1 MEFNTEHPDL
11 NNFYANHQNLWGGS
25 RMDALV
31 GLVESSILE
40 PKDVIKRGEV
50 PVSYIFA
57 IEPTSDDENVH
68 RAFESLM
75 SAAGMIRFFAAVN
88 EVSDYDNQSRK
99 ETYSIKNPDEVALAF
114 EEAANA
120 TMTSL
125 TKAQVG
131 AVYTVDKPLIES
143 VCVNKSRSELRQYVI
158 ERILAGIP
166 DVSSSVINKVNEAF
180 TDFIRKIRPFQVSE
194 ASEPSTVNHCVVV
207 HYIAMSDETGDSA
220 SPVPQP
226 KTRVVYFKCKAGD
239 WDRAMQKPEGS
250 NKDEKIPFVME
261 ILVQEMRLDEGL
273 FRRRKNNWVTMAKFI
288 AENKDDV
295 KEVVESQGIE
305 GFGRKTAFVFEA

>member
-1 MEFNTEHPDL
+1 MDINTEHPDL
-11 NNFYANHQNLWGGS
+11 NKFYANHQGLWGS

-31 GLVESSILE
+31 SLVENSIME
-40 PKDVIKRGEV
+40 PKDLIKRGEV

-57 IEPTSDDENVH
+57 IEPTSDDEKVH

-125 TKAQVG
+125 TKGQVG
-131 AVYTVDKPLIES
+131 AVYQVDSTLKES

-180 TDFIRKIRPFQVSE
+180 TDFIRKIRQFHVSE

-207 HYIAMSDETGDSA
+207 HYIDMSGEAGGA
-220 SPVPQP
+220 APPVPQP

-239 WDRAMQKPEGS
+239 WDRAMQKPDGS
-250 NKDEKIPFVME
+250 NKDEKMPFDME
-261 ILVQEMRLDEGL
+261 ILVQEMRLDETL
-273 FRRRKNNWVTMAKFI
+273 FRRRKSNWETMARFI

-295 KEVVESQGIE
+295 KEVVESEGIE
-305 GFGRKTAFVFEA
+305 GFGRKTALVFEG

>member
-1 MEFNTEHPDL
+1 MDMNTDHPDL
-11 NNFYANHQNLWGGS
+11 NKFYANHQDLWGGS

-40 PKDVIKRGEV
+40 PKDLIKRGEV

-131 AVYTVDKPLIES
+131 AVYTVESTLTES

-158 ERILAGIP
+158 ERILAGLP

-180 TDFIRKIRPFQVSE
+180 TDFIRKIRPFQVGE

-207 HYIAMSDETGDSA
+207 HYIAMSDETGDAA

-250 NKDEKIPFVME
+250 KKDEKIPFVME

>member
-1 MEFNTEHPDL
+1 MDFNTEHSDL
-11 NNFYANHQNLWGGS
+11 NKFYANHQDLWGGS

-40 PKDVIKRGEV
+40 PKDLIKRGEV

-125 TKAQVG
+125 AKAQVG
-131 AVYTVDKPLIES
+131 AVYTVESTLTES

-158 ERILAGIP
+158 ERILAGVP

-207 HYIAMSDETGDSA
+207 HYIAMSDETGGAA

-273 FRRRKNNWVTMAKFI
+273 FRRRKSNWVTMAKFI

>member
-1 MEFNTEHPDL
+1 MDMNTDHPDL
-11 NNFYANHQNLWGGS
+11 NKFYANHQDLWGGS

-40 PKDVIKRGEV
+40 PKDLIKRGEV

-131 AVYTVDKPLIES
+131 AIYTVDSTLTES

-158 ERILAGIP
+158 ERILAGLP
-166 DVSSSVINKVNEAF
+166 DVSSSVINKVNGAF

-207 HYIAMSDETGDSA
+207 HYIAMNDETGDAA

-226 KTRVVYFKCKAGD
+226 KTRMVYFKCKAGD

-250 NKDEKIPFVME
+250 KKDEKIPFVME
-261 ILVQEMRLDEGL
+261 ILVQEMRLDEAL